1 MAELGGK
8 PMPFGITMQERG
20 VRWLR
25 LGITMGGL
33 GDEFTAENYAD
44 RLQEPTQAVGQ
55 ELNLKPTRPM
65 LMTQT
70 TQRTD

>member
-44 RLQEPTQAVGQ
+44 RLPTRFLQGLLI
-55 ELNLKPTRPM
+55 LNLIRAMP
-65 LMTQT
+65 MTQT
-70 TQRTD
+70 ILPTD